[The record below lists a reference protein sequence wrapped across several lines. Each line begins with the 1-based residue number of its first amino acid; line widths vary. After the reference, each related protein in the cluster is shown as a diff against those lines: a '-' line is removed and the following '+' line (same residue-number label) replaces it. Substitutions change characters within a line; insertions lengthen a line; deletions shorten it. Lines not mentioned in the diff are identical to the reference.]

1 MMTRSSET
9 FNLSNRSI
17 FVATGMHYS
26 GLSLASSLLEVS
38 GVTMDQDQDLG
49 SFSNFQEEI
58 LASSASGETIL
69 LDDYHK
75 SQAQTLISCRNNLY
89 LWGWADPYTS
99 LFLEFWKSQIP
110 NAKFI
115 LIYDSPWSILNR
127 YHEEFETI
135 FDKNLNE
142 FIELWSQYNQV
153 ISSFCAVY
161 PQDCL
166 LAGFDSIY
174 HQPQAY
180 LQEIKTRFTPQIT
193 ESSISREL
201 INQFKN
207 ETSEE
212 DRLRYLI
219 THRYPEAIALYET
232 LNKQAWRTHHKYETD
247 KKSKTADHLYL
258 QWTIQDWL
266 HVKKL
271 NIEIQEANQ
280 LIRTL
285 KNKLK
290 LHICQ
295 LHKTQEDLQEIQR
308 QNQEKDW
315 IIRRFQFQQSVAQ
328 DPDACYQCLVWEA
341 WAAYCQGDFFEM
353 ASRLQKSQRYSDF
366 SKTEF
371 IIDWLNRFLQ
381 LSIYHGESFNSEDL
395 TSLPEWQNLVCRIVV
410 TSNPL

>member
-1 MMTRSSET
+1 
-9 FNLSNRSI
+9 
-17 FVATGMHYS
+17 
-26 GLSLASSLLEVS
+26 
-38 GVTMDQDQDLG
+38 MDQDQALG

-58 LASSASGETIL
+58 IASSASDETIL

-75 SQAQTLISCRNNLY
+75 SQAQTLISCRNHLY
-89 LWGWADPYTS
+89 LWGWSDPYTS
-99 LFLEFWKSQIP
+99 LFLEFWKYQIP

-127 YHEEFETI
+127 YYEEFEAV
-135 FDKNLNE
+135 FDENLNK

-153 ISSFCAVY
+153 ISSFCAMY

-166 LAGFDSIY
+166 LAKFDSVY
-174 HQPQAY
+174 NEPEAY
-180 LQEIKTRFTPQIT
+180 LQEIKTRFTSPIN
-193 ESSISREL
+193 ESLISTEL

-207 ETSEE
+207 EISEE
-212 DRLRYLI
+212 YRLRHLI

-232 LNKQAWRTHHKYETD
+232 LNQQAWTTHDQYETD
-247 KKSKTADHLYL
+247 KKSKIADHSSL

-271 NIEIQEANQ
+271 NMEMQEANQ
-280 LIRTL
+280 LIKTL
-285 KNKLK
+285 KNKLR
-290 LHICQ
+290 LYVCQ
-295 LHKTQEDLQEIQR
+295 LHKTQENLQNIQR
-308 QNQEKDW
+308 NNQEKDW
-315 IIRRFQFQQSVAQ
+315 IIRRFKFQQSVAQ

-381 LSIYHGESFNSEDL
+381 LSICHGESFNSEDL
-395 TSLPEWQNLVCRIVV
+395 TNLPEWQNLVCRIVV
-410 TSNPL
+410 NSNSF